1 MIDILL
7 ATYNGAA
14 YIREQ
19 IDSILQQTVADWHL
33 LVHDDGSTD
42 GTVDIVREYVQAD
55 KRIRLVEDGERH
67 LGVAKNFLH
76 LLKYSTAEYAMFCD
90 QDDVWI
96 DNKVE
101 VMLGVI
107 ADKDNTRPQAA
118 FSNAY
123 LWNAEQGVLSDKNTL
138 TYPRTLEALLFLNT
152 GIQGAASI
160 FNAKMREFLLVPLRA
175 YAMHDHVLTLTA
187 ITFGEVDYVDRPLMY
202 YRQHDRNVTGNAP
215 GSMMNKLR
223 LMKQH
228 AHIPVVDRTHYEGV
242 AAFYEAFKEKMPM
255 SKRKVFEVFLSL
267 PKLSVWKRV
276 YLIVKHRFMLFDS
289 TALLLAKMCVRKFY

>member
-90 QDDVWI
+90 QDDVWLPDKI
-96 DNKVE
+96 E
-101 VMLGVI
+101 VS
-107 ADKDNTRPQAA
+107 
-118 FSNAY
+118 F
-123 LWNAEQGVLSDKNTL
+123 
-138 TYPRTLEALLFLNT
+138 
-152 GIQGAASI
+152 
-160 FNAKMREFLLVPLRA
+160 AKMKQMEQRYGDIPLLVHTDLEVVDEDLNVINASFWKYSRVLPQVVDENIHYLGIA
-175 YAMHDHVLTLTA
+175 NSVTGCTIIMNKMAKQVAIPFPEQIYMHDAWIALCVMKYGKMGYINMPT
-187 ITFGEVDYVDRPLMY
+187 IK
-202 YRQHDRNVTGNAP
+202 YRQHSSNVLGAIEYRF
-215 GSMMNKLR
+215 S
-223 LMKQH
+223 
-228 AHIPVVDRTHYEGV
+228 I
-242 AAFYEAFKEKMPM
+242 KEKLKNIKTIYRNYLLVYRNGHPLVFKNIIHFLYYKFKY
-255 SKRKVFEVFLSL
+255 SVFIFHRKQNAADAIS
-267 PKLSVWKRV
+267 S
-276 YLIVKHRFMLFDS
+276 
-289 TALLLAKMCVRKFY
+289 